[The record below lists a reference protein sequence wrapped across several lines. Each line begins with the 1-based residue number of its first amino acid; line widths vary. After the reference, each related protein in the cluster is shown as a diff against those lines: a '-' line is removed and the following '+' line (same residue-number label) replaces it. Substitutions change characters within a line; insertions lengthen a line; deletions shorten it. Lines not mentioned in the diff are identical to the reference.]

1 MCVCLGAL
9 VPVAAAVIVEDS
21 EEVLQRDSFSL
32 PLECYCLL
40 VCHLLYNC
48 LPVIHI
54 RVCCACPET
63 LVL

>member
-32 PLECYCLL
+32 PL
-40 VCHLLYNC
+40 LYSQ
-48 LPVIHI
+48 VYKMF
-54 RVCCACPET
+54 
-63 LVL
+63 